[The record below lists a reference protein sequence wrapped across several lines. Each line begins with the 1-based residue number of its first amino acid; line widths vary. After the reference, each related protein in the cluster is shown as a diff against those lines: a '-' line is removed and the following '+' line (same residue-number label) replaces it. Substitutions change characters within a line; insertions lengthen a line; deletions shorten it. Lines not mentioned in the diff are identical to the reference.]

1 MHLKFVADKLFA
13 SGNLPDELILTGGGA
28 KSDYWAQLYADVFD
42 LPTSRSSVMQNTATL
57 GAAVIGMVGVGIHS
71 SFDCVKS
78 AFKDKNVLPPQKEK
92 AMFYQKRLKAF
103 AELLSA
109 QASVY
114 ALTNI

>member
-1 MHLKFVADKLFA
+1 
-13 SGNLPDELILTGGGA
+13 
-28 KSDYWAQLYADVFD
+28 
-42 LPTSRSSVMQNTATL
+42 
-57 GAAVIGMVGVGIHS
+57 MVGVGIHS

-78 AFKDKNVLPPQKEK
+78 AFKDKNVLPPQKGK
-92 AMFYQKRLKAF
+92 AMFYKKRLKAF